1 MGILDDAIREHLD
14 LKRAHGAASDDLE
27 RLENEAFGPAARPGD
42 PEFDTSEEPAAG
54 TAPDSEA
61 ETRVES
67 ASAPAPAPAPTA
79 PDTGEEESE
88 VPGIFDVE
96 AGPETKEEDW
106 LASLEDVVDA
116 PATEQPAAPAREPEP
131 EPEPEPESMEQPEA
145 PAPESPPTGESE
157 ELTSAERARQE
168 HPDLGDTIPHEA
180 VPDPSEQGPTTDEA
194 EAAPE
199 ASQPPEPPESAIF
212 EGDEDFGDLD
222 LELDIEEAEEEVE
235 RSTSTEMDAAPEG
248 ELEPPTGSSDEF
260 EADDEEEDEL
270 EDEDEDLLN
279 ETPDFLQDAP
289 EGDRLWFEQGEPKDF
304 DFDDD

>member
-1 MGILDDAIREHLD
+1 M
-14 LKRAHGAASDDLE
+14 
-27 RLENEAFGPAARPGD
+27 
-42 PEFDTSEEPAAG
+42 
-54 TAPDSEA
+54 
-61 ETRVES
+61 ES
-67 ASAPAPAPAPTA
+67 ASAPAPAA

-106 LASLEDVVDA
+106 LASLEDVVEA

-131 EPEPEPESMEQPEA
+131 EPESMEQPEA
-145 PAPESPPTGESE
+145 PAPDSPPTGEADEVSP
-157 ELTSAERARQE
+157 AERARHE
-168 HPDLGDTIPHEA
+168 HPDLGDTIPHDA
-180 VPDPSEQGPTTDEA
+180 VPDPAEQASATDEA

-222 LELDIEEAEEEVE
+222 LELDIEEAEGEVE
-235 RSTSTEMDAAPEG
+235 GSTSTEMDAVPEG
-248 ELEPPTGSSDEF
+248 EPEPPTGSSDEF

-279 ETPDFLQDAP
+279 ETPDFLQDTP

>member
-1 MGILDDAIREHLD
+1 MGILDDAIREHLE

-42 PEFDTSEEPAAG
+42 PEFDTSEEPAEG

-67 ASAPAPAPAPTA
+67 ASAPAPAA

-106 LASLEDVVDA
+106 LASLEDVVEA
-116 PATEQPAAPAREPEP
+116 PATEQPAAPARAP

-145 PAPESPPTGESE
+145 PAPDSPPTGEADEVSP
-157 ELTSAERARQE
+157 AERARHE
-168 HPDLGDTIPHEA
+168 HPDLGDTIPHDA
-180 VPDPSEQGPTTDEA
+180 VPDPAEQAPATDEA

-199 ASQPPEPPESAIF
+199 ARAA
-212 EGDEDFGDLD
+212 GAARVGDL
-222 LELDIEEAEEEVE
+222 
-235 RSTSTEMDAAPEG
+235 RG
-248 ELEPPTGSSDEF
+248 
-260 EADDEEEDEL
+260 
-270 EDEDEDLLN
+270 
-279 ETPDFLQDAP
+279 
-289 EGDRLWFEQGEPKDF
+289 R
-304 DFDDD
+304 